1 MDFDIL
7 DYGALSNCEVLA
19 TKAIQSVID
28 ACAASGGGKVIIRN
42 GVYRTGTLI
51 MKSNVNLHIEENGV
65 LLGSSDCS
73 DYPEIYDV
81 KHGLKKLS

>member
-81 KHGLKKLS
+81 KVHL